1 MTRKTEAQM
10 LREYLQIK
18 AEQQKQSIAALRKFL
33 GSHDIGQENHKTL
46 QEIYFQMKKEAI
58 NVE

>member
-18 AEQQKQSIAALRKFL
+18 AAEQKRHVEALKKFL
-33 GSHDIGQENHKTL
+33 GSHHIGQENHKTL
-46 QEIYFQMKKEAI
+46 QGIYFQMKKEVI